1 MLSPRTIRPAKAFA
15 LAVTFAALAAPTAQS
30 NVSLQLITEHSAGQ
44 NTTGQRSTAPPIP
57 LITEHSAGQN
67 GTPQRGVLG
76 SAAAASVS
84 APASNAFKWDD
95 AGVGAG
101 VAFTATLLA
110 VGIATVILRR
120 GRRRLAGL

>member
-30 NVSLQLITEHSAGQ
+30 NVSVQLITEHSAGQ
-44 NTTGQRSTAPPIP
+44 NTTGQRSTAPIP

-76 SAAAASVS
+76 SAAATSVS

-101 VAFTATLLA
+101 VAFTAMLLA